1 VSRWRS
7 SRPCGGT
14 DAPTA
19 VFGAHGTC
27 AFLAAGHD
35 AEDAVEKGMANN
47 ASKTRADEIAYVD
60 AAILAYCPRYMR
72 LTGTLT
78 SLSSQP
84 DKARHPIGW
93 RADLSGPSVLLDDAV
108 RDRARRPLDTQRL
121 AAREGFGLKR
131 EERSL
136 RLVVAE
142 FLFIDL
148 ELHGVPLVLY
158 YQRPAGLALL
168 RSVWEPR
175 RSLRGQNSPMS
186 PV

>member
-1 VSRWRS
+1 
-7 SRPCGGT
+7 
-14 DAPTA
+14 
-19 VFGAHGTC
+19 
-27 AFLAAGHD
+27 
-35 AEDAVEKGMANN
+35 MANN

-142 FLFIDL
+142 FLLSTWNCTACPSCFITSDQPVLHFFDRCGNHVVVCGVKIRRCHPCNATRDVRQHPSEPDL
-148 ELHGVPLVLY
+148 IEVQKRRLAVAAEIPL
-158 YQRPAGLALL
+158 
-168 RSVWEPR
+168 
-175 RSLRGQNSPMS
+175 SLSP
-186 PV
+186 